1 MPKKSSKDKSHKTAT
16 AANDATATAE
26 STATA
31 TAKSTRLSLRTEAN
45 EKSTDIG
52 NPSQMV
58 DPVLQRSAKE
68 LTEQTEKRAH
78 KRARTTNAA
87 MVAEREAH
95 AASDPPVDFESDSDS
110 DIPSNADDD
119 REERSVA
126 SNEADG
132 DSEGNASRD
141 LQLSKT
147 RQDELDQEEQR
158 LEEENAV
165 KDAKAKEDMLATRQ
179 KEKLDRQETH
189 RRRVESDLHER
200 KQLKAKKRERERNPP
215 SNEEDDAQ
223 YDLNRAKQ
231 SRHEQKNLHEMQ
243 KQLKQVQA
251 EKHELEQKLQEAK
264 SAFVAQPT
272 RLQAAPT
279 SNLQLIAAV
288 AVPST
293 IGIDTK
299 NKSAGIR
306 AIKSYADSQLIAKT
320 IRNTFFEKDL
330 LNLTHTHFKFSAFGM
345 ENYPDMDVTL
355 DFMLGLENKQFFQA
369 LFSVFPD
376 TGDDA
381 KASNN
386 AAALQLWVETVDLPF
401 GIKST
406 QQLRH
411 IHATF
416 VHKYGLLS
424 DADKVLFD
432 QKSFR
437 PFQHMLKKANNGH
450 NKQNWKALSEFMN
463 RFITLPSK
471 PTTAPVQV
479 HESGEPTLDDDMSA
493 TAGEHSSLSSG
504 HHIDPLFQSAND
516 TNWIGGFKGTLARHS
531 HGETSNKCDVEVLF
545 ELLLHLSAKATLM
558 AAKLELMT
566 GPGTNSAPQRT
577 QEEKDRYHAEQ
588 KAARV
593 AKKEREQATN
603 TDPSS
608 TIVRVP
614 LSTAPNACNLCGGK
628 SHGSGDCFKKPWP
641 TANLEN
647 CRFEEST
654 NGKQWLAKHPGL
666 MLFDDRPP
674 ESKGKPFIPFKPT
687 HRGKNLLDPNLTHSL
702 FVSLCRNSNEQQE
715 RRKEPTEGQGRK
727 GQGKGIVTP
736 SSTYVEAILGLLDT
750 GSIARAKNR
759 GNTMSSRFYKLLLEQ
774 APVVSVESVSNCTLL
789 CSDVVCSTLSGVCT
803 KPQACVFALVE
814 FFNEITLEFNRAK
827 LEFLVLEQ
835 THDIIVGNNA
845 IKEHSLLRACP
856 GYIENQGFIPAPV
869 QASATSC
876 AAISSTKNPQS
887 NGLGRS
893 TSRAPK
899 APSPLPDG
907 LRATPHIG
915 ETTTVL
921 PENATRYRVVTSS
934 SGATTLAQIYEKEE
948 LLDYEPDDDD
958 IPDSTAP
965 WQEKSKGG
973 VEGYEL
979 PEPSS
984 YAGSER
990 LQREAQ
996 RRVEGRKFV
1005 FSRLLREQPAK
1016 IKPLQLVVNHD
1027 KWEALARDGRP
1038 RQTTVARSD
1047 EMKRQV
1053 GQMMD
1058 WKVIQDSQEP
1068 NVSHV
1073 HLCKKPHS
1081 DELRFTIDYRNVNET
1096 LDSMGWPLPNIT
1108 AMLQR
1113 LGAKKPKYF
1122 AVLDLTKGYYQAPL
1136 AVNSRKFTAFVTPH
1150 GTYEWTRVPM
1160 GLKNAPAYFQKAVQF
1175 EVLRELVGTAC
1186 EIYIDDIIIFGSTEE
1201 EYLRNLA
1208 KVLDRLQEHALLV
1221 HPGKCKFNLTSVEYV
1236 GHVISGEG
1244 LHFSR
1249 EKLQK
1254 VMDFPKPRT
1263 QKELKGFLGL
1273 ANYFRDHVEHHSMQT
1288 TVLEELA
1295 RNYSPRRP
1303 VAWTDETEA
1312 AFENIKTAINDCP
1325 QLFFM
1330 NDDLSSP
1337 IFLHTDASDG
1347 GIGAHLFQEVNGTT
1361 RSVAFVS
1368 KALSDSQRRWSTP
1381 EKECYA
1387 IYYAMRKLDY
1397 LLRDRQ
1403 FLLRTDHR
1411 NLTFLNKNSS
1421 PKVIRWKLEIQEYD
1435 FKIEYIPG
1443 PLNIEADALSRMD
1456 FNNAMRVGKEI
1467 QQSGGPHPQN
1477 AHVEAGAATTAL
1489 QCECQEQA
1497 TMLAAL
1503 NDAVQHHPHRV
1514 RPAAQD
1520 PPLDTWVHK
1529 AISDCHNAKMGHG
1542 GVTRTLAKL
1551 AAHNV
1556 TGVTRRHVE
1565 RFCRQCPECQLMS
1578 QVKHVIHTHPFTTAA
1593 YAPME
1598 RIAIDTIGPMKTPDS
1613 DGNTHIMVVIDC
1625 FTRYA
1630 ELYPIQKLDAQTAA
1644 DNLLHFM
1651 CHYGTPL
1658 EILTD
1663 FGTQF
1668 ENELWAHLTEL
1679 TGIKKLHSMPY
1690 SKEENSIVERAN
1702 KEVVR
1707 HLRFMLLEQSLGGK
1721 FSRYLPLV
1729 QRIYNSSP
1737 NVSIGTS
1744 PATLLYGNAI
1754 HLERHLIST
1763 TYLRDRDQ
1771 IANVSYRQYIDEL
1784 LKVQNAL
1791 IRQARQSQMEKDSR
1805 HLIDTSR
1812 ILTTATVFANGSYV
1826 LAAHDNPA
1834 HAPAKGEPLLLG
1846 PYKVLNSTG
1855 SWYTVQNLVTL
1866 KSQDYHVVN
1875 LRPFDYDAQYT
1886 DPAAIARNRDRV
1898 YEVESIQ
1905 SHTGDFRKSTKNLKF
1920 LVRWRG
1926 YGPAADT
1933 WEGWDHL
1940 KRVEVLH
1947 RYLITIKQKR
1957 LIPKEFGH
1965 LYRAR

>member
-1 MPKKSSKDKSHKTAT
+1 M
-16 AANDATATAE
+16 
-26 STATA
+26 
-31 TAKSTRLSLRTEAN
+31 
-45 EKSTDIG
+45 
-52 NPSQMV
+52 
-58 DPVLQRSAKE
+58 
-68 LTEQTEKRAH
+68 
-78 KRARTTNAA
+78 
-87 MVAEREAH
+87 
-95 AASDPPVDFESDSDS
+95 
-110 DIPSNADDD
+110 
-119 REERSVA
+119 
-126 SNEADG
+126 
-132 DSEGNASRD
+132 
-141 LQLSKT
+141 
-147 RQDELDQEEQR
+147 
-158 LEEENAV
+158 
-165 KDAKAKEDMLATRQ
+165 
-179 KEKLDRQETH
+179 
-189 RRRVESDLHER
+189 
-200 KQLKAKKRERERNPP
+200 
-215 SNEEDDAQ
+215 
-223 YDLNRAKQ
+223 
-231 SRHEQKNLHEMQ
+231 
-243 KQLKQVQA
+243 
-251 EKHELEQKLQEAK
+251 
-264 SAFVAQPT
+264 
-272 RLQAAPT
+272 
-279 SNLQLIAAV
+279 
-288 AVPST
+288 
-293 IGIDTK
+293 
-299 NKSAGIR
+299 
-306 AIKSYADSQLIAKT
+306 
-320 IRNTFFEKDL
+320 
-330 LNLTHTHFKFSAFGM
+330 
-345 ENYPDMDVTL
+345 
-355 DFMLGLENKQFFQA
+355 
-369 LFSVFPD
+369 
-376 TGDDA
+376 
-381 KASNN
+381 
-386 AAALQLWVETVDLPF
+386 
-401 GIKST
+401 
-406 QQLRH
+406 
-411 IHATF
+411 
-416 VHKYGLLS
+416 
-424 DADKVLFD
+424 
-432 QKSFR
+432 
-437 PFQHMLKKANNGH
+437 
-450 NKQNWKALSEFMN
+450 
-463 RFITLPSK
+463 
-471 PTTAPVQV
+471 
-479 HESGEPTLDDDMSA
+479 
-493 TAGEHSSLSSG
+493 
-504 HHIDPLFQSAND
+504 
-516 TNWIGGFKGTLARHS
+516 
-531 HGETSNKCDVEVLF
+531 
-545 ELLLHLSAKATLM
+545 
-558 AAKLELMT
+558 
-566 GPGTNSAPQRT
+566 
-577 QEEKDRYHAEQ
+577 
-588 KAARV
+588 
-593 AKKEREQATN
+593 
-603 TDPSS
+603 
-608 TIVRVP
+608 
-614 LSTAPNACNLCGGK
+614 
-628 SHGSGDCFKKPWP
+628 
-641 TANLEN
+641 
-647 CRFEEST
+647 RFEDST
-654 NGKQWLAKHPGL
+654 KGKEWLQKHPGKA
-666 MLFDDRPP
+666 LFNEREKTPTHQ
-674 ESKGKPFIPFKPT
+674 GKPLVAFKPS
-687 HRGKNLLDPNLTHSL
+687 HRGKNLLDPDLTHPL
-702 FVSLCRNSNEQQE
+702 FVSLIRESSGQKGSGEIAGQPGPGSGQ
-715 RRKEPTEGQGRK
+715 RRKKHSSLNKP
-727 GQGKGIVTP
+727 
-736 SSTYVEAILGLLDT
+736 STYVEARLGLLDT

-759 GNTMSSRFYKLLLEQ
+759 GNTMSSTFYNLLLEQ
-774 APVVSVESVSNCTLL
+774 APVGSVGPVCNCNLL
-789 CSDVVCSTLSGVCT
+789 CSDVVCSTLSGICS
-803 KPQACVFALVE
+803 KPQACVFAYVE
-814 FFNEITLEFNRAK
+814 FFNEITFEFNRAR
-827 LEFLVLEQ
+827 LEFLVIEQ
-835 THDIIVGNNA
+835 MHDIIVGNNA

-856 GYIENQGFIPAPV
+856 GYIENQGFVPPPV
-869 QASATSC
+869 QASASPPTSSCCSLCEIAPRGTSC
-876 AAISSTKNPQS
+876 AALNCARKPQS
-887 NGLGRS
+887 CGLSDGP
-893 TSRAPK
+893 SRAPK

-907 LRATPHIG
+907 LRAVPHG

-934 SGATTLAQIYEKEE
+934 SGHTDLAQIYEKEE

-965 WQEKSKGG
+965 WQEKLKGG
-973 VEGYEL
+973 AKEYEL
-979 PEPSS
+979 PESS
-984 YAGSER
+984 TYAGSER

-996 RRVEGRKFV
+996 RIVEDRKTV

-1016 IKPLQLVVNHD
+1016 IEPLQLVVNHE
-1027 KWEALARDGRP
+1027 KWMALTRDGRP

-1058 WKVIQDSQEP
+1058 WNVIQDSQEA

-1113 LGAKKPKYF
+1113 LGAKKPKFF

-1136 AVNSRKFTAFVTPH
+1136 AVNSRKFTAFVTPN

-1160 GLKNAPAYFQKAVQF
+1160 GLKNAPAYFQKAIQF

-1208 KVLDRLQEHALLV
+1208 KVLDRLKEHALLV
-1221 HPGKCKFNLTSVEYV
+1221 HPGKCKFNLASVEYV

-1254 VMDFPKPRT
+1254 VADFPKPRT

-1288 TVLEELA
+1288 TVLEQLA
-1295 RNYSPRRP
+1295 RNYEPRKP
-1303 VAWTDETEA
+1303 VAWTEETEA
-1312 AFENIKTAINDCP
+1312 AFEKIKEAINECP

-1330 NDDLSSP
+1330 DGDLTSP

-1347 GIGAHLFQEVNGTT
+1347 GIGAHLFQRVNGTI
-1361 RSVAFVS
+1361 RSIAFVS

-1411 NLTFLNKNSS
+1411 NLTFLNINSS

-1456 FNNAMRVGKEI
+1456 FNNALAVGSLSDNPVDRN
-1467 QQSGGPHPQN
+1467 QPLWRLLPSGQWSKTQ
-1477 AHVEAGAATTAL
+1477 ARAGAATTAT
-1489 QCECQEQA
+1489 QCGNQH

-1503 NDAVQHHPHRV
+1503 HDEVHHQHHPHRM

-1520 PPLDTWVHK
+1520 PPLDVWVHK
-1529 AISDCHNAKMGHG
+1529 AIADCHNAKMGHG
-1542 GVTRTLAKL
+1542 GVIRTLKKL

-1578 QVKHVIHTHPFTTAA
+1578 QVKHVVHTHPFTTAA

-1598 RIAIDTIGPMKTPDS
+1598 RIAIDTIGPLKADP
-1613 DGNTHIMVVIDC
+1613 DGNTHVMVVIDC

-1644 DNLLHFM
+1644 DKLLHFM

-1668 ENELWAHLTEL
+1668 ENELWAHLANMN
-1679 TGIKKLHSMPY
+1679 GIEKLASMPY

-1707 HLRFMLLEQSLGGK
+1707 YLRFLLLEQSLKGK

-1729 QRIYNSSP
+1729 QRIYNSAP

-1744 PATLLYGNAI
+1744 PAVLLYGNAI
-1754 HLERHLIST
+1754 HLERHLIKT
-1763 TYLRDRDQ
+1763 PYLRERDQ
-1771 IANVSYRQYIDEL
+1771 IANVSYKQYIDDL
-1784 LKVQNAL
+1784 MKVQDAL
-1791 IRQARQSQMEKDSR
+1791 IRRARESQMEKDSR

-1886 DPAAIARNRDRV
+1886 DPTAIARNRDRV

-1905 SHTGDFRKSTKNLKF
+1905 QHTGDFKKSTKDLEF
-1920 LVRWRG
+1920 LVRWVG
-1926 YGPAADT
+1926 YGPAEDT

-1940 KRVEVLH
+1940 RRVEVFH
-1947 RYLITIKQKR
+1947 RYLISIKQKR
-1957 LIPKEFGH
+1957 LIPAEFKH
-1965 LYRAR
+1965 LYKR